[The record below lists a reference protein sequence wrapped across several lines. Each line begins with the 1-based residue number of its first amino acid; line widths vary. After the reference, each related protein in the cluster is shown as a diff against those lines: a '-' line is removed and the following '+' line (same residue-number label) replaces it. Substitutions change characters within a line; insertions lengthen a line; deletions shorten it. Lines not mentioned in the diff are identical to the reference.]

1 MTTNIT
7 AKENEVKTSNDLRHT
22 VTRSIGDKKIIVKIR
37 LNDECKNGHQDF
49 AITADIYEKARNGR
63 HVRSCGGC
71 CHDEILKYFPQFKI
85 FIDLHLSDYLGAPT
99 YAVANGFYLLKNSD
113 KQTVLNYLR
122 INDDLYNKLYLAE
135 DKEYFKYLLYSLG
148 IVEQWS
154 EEARQGIKYL
164 EQLTK
169 TEFINDS
176 KRSQIEPLSEE
187 EKKDIETRLK
197 EGYYNIDAINLRNEE
212 ARQTKKN
219 ELILDLQTKF
229 LNEKTKLKKE
239 LTVKMFLLKNDFSI
253 DNFIYYTHKN
263 EGVFNWQSWGTKFSE
278 EDFNRLL
285 SLDFSELPKDIAFK
299 LGEK

>member
-1 MTTNIT
+1 MTTNLT
-7 AKENEVKTSNDLRHT
+7 AKENEVKRSNDLRYT
-22 VTRSIGDKKIIVKIR
+22 TTKIVGKKKIVVKIR

-49 AITADIYEKARNGR
+49 AITADIYEEAKN
-63 HVRSCGGC
+63 RSCVWSSGGC
-71 CHDEILKYFPQFKI
+71 QHDEILKYFPEFKI

-99 YAVANGFYLLKNSD
+99 YAVANGFYHLKNSD

-122 INDDLYNKLYLAE
+122 INEDLYNKLYLSE

-148 IVEQWS
+148 IVEQWN

-219 ELILDLQTKF
+219 KQILNLQTKF
-229 LNEKTKLKKE
+229 LNEKTKLEKE

-285 SLDFSELPKDIAFK
+285 SLDFSGLPKDIAFK